1 MFANTSSTQAHPNPH
16 MHFQNKK
23 GSDQLVK
30 HCTFFLIKDVT
41 PSITFL
47 LRLGKVKKAELD
59 SEIKFL
65 L

>member
-1 MFANTSSTQAHPNPH
+1 